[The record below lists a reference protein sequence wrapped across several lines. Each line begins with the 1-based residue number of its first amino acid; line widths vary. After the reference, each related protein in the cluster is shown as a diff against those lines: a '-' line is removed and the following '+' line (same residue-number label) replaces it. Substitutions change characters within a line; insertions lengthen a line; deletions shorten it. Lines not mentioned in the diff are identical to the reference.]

1 MKHALDDL
9 INLFIQEKDVSKISL
24 VQYSFGLN
32 KFYKWAVNE
41 NKLLTGLT
49 TADMIK
55 YKRYLSELKYT
66 HLTISNYLGSVRLFY
81 KWVELNE
88 FGNDITKT
96 LRINKNYST
105 FRKKSLN
112 INQSVK
118 FLKQF
123 NTKTLMGKRNFAIA
137 NLLLRNGLREI
148 EVSRMD
154 VEDVFEYNDR
164 WAIRL
169 QRKGRSGKDDVL
181 PLSEKAKEAIE
192 DYLLHRNTD
201 FQDSSPLFVSS
212 SKANKYKRISTHF
225 ISVMIKQKL
234 VQAGIVGKMFT
245 AHSLRHTC
253 ATLLIADGHSEYSV
267 KTFMGHRNFTSTQI
281 YTRQKETE
289 MIFNNSPAKLL
300 DEMIS
305 N

>member
-154 VEDVFEYNDR
+154 VEDVFEYNEC

-201 FQDSSPLFVSS
+201 FQDSSPLFVSL

-234 VQAGIVGKMFT
+234 IQAGIVGKMFT